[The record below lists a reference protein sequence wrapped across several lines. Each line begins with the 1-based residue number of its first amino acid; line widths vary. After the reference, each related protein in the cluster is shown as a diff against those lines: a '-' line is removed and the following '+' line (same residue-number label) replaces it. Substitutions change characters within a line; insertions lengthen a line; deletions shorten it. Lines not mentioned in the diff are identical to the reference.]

1 MLEQPGILLT
11 LVAFLAVI
19 GPLVTVHELGHYW
32 VGRWCGVHAET
43 FSIGF
48 GRKIFG
54 WRDKRGTEWKI
65 GWLPLGGYVQFLG
78 DRDAVSQPDA
88 DWEKLPA
95 ADRDRSFPG
104 QVVWK
109 RAAIVAA
116 GPITNFLFAM
126 LIFAAFAMSVGVS
139 STPPVIGTVTA
150 NSAAA
155 DADLQ
160 VGDRIISID
169 GRGMQTFQDIP
180 MAVAHRLGGPI
191 DLVVERGG
199 ERLALS
205 LSPRI
210 ISEKDRF
217 GNEFRRAVIG
227 ILPGKPS
234 YQTLDPVAALGYA
247 ADQTWDIVRQTG
259 EVLGQLLGG
268 QRSIK
273 DMGGPIQIA
282 QSSGQMATLGP
293 ETLIAFAALIS
304 INLGFI
310 NLLPLPML
318 DGGHLLFYAY
328 EALRRKPAPAQV
340 QEWAFRF
347 GFVAVVTL
355 MIVVTF
361 NDLGRFGLWDGI
373 ARLIG

>member
-1 MLEQPGILLT
+1 MFDQPGILLT
-11 LVAFLAVI
+11 LLAFLAVI

-32 VGRWCGVHAET
+32 VARWCGVHSET

-88 DWEKLPA
+88 NWQKLPA
-95 ADRDRSFPG
+95 AERDRSFPG
-104 QVVWK
+104 QPVWK
-109 RAAIVAA
+109 RAAIVVA
-116 GPITNFLFAM
+116 GPATNFLFAIA
-126 LIFAAFAMSVGVS
+126 IFAAFAMTVGVS
-139 STPPVIGTVTA
+139 STPPTVGTVAA

-155 DADLQ
+155 DAGLR
-160 VGDRIISID
+160 VGDRIVSID
-169 GRGMQTFQDIP
+169 GREMQTFQDIP
-180 MAVAHRLGGPI
+180 MTVAHKLGEPLK
-191 DLVVERGG
+191 LVVERGG
-199 ERLALS
+199 ERFDLT
-205 LSPRI
+205 LSPRL
-210 ISEKDRF
+210 ISEPDRF

-227 ILPGKPS
+227 IVAGEPRFATVG
-234 YQTLDPVAALGYA
+234 PVAALRYG

-259 EVLGQLLGG
+259 EVLGQLVTG
-268 QRSIK
+268 QRSVK

-282 QSSGQMATLGP
+282 QQSGQVATLGP
-293 ETLIAFAALIS
+293 EALIAFTALIS

-328 EALRRKPAPAQV
+328 EALRRKPATPAV

-347 GFVAVVTL
+347 GLAAIVTL

>member
-32 VGRWCGVHAET
+32 VARWCGVHSET

-78 DRDAVSQPDA
+78 DRDAVSQPSA
-88 DWEKLPA
+88 DWEKLPTA
-95 ADRDRSFPG
+95 ERDRSFPG
-104 QVVWK
+104 QPVWK
-109 RAAIVAA
+109 RAAIVVA
-116 GPITNFLFAM
+116 GPVTNFLFAIA
-126 LIFAAFAMSVGVS
+126 IFAAFAMTVGVS
-139 STPPVIGTVTA
+139 STPPVVGTVAA

-155 DADLQ
+155 DANLRA
-160 VGDRIISID
+160 GDRIVSVN

-180 MAVAHRLGGPI
+180 MAVAHTLGEPI
-191 DLVVERGG
+191 DLVIERQG
-199 ERLALS
+199 ERFDLTLR
-205 LSPRI
+205 PRI

-217 GNEFRRAVIG
+217 GQEFRRAVIG
-227 ILPGKPS
+227 ILPGDPRYS
-234 YQTLDPVAALGYA
+234 TIGPVAAVGYA

-310 NLLPLPML
+310 NLLPLPCSMVATCFSMPMRRC
-318 DGGHLLFYAY
+318 GANRRRSRCRNGPF
-328 EALRRKPAPAQV
+328 ALA
-340 QEWAFRF
+340 
-347 GFVAVVTL
+347 
-355 MIVVTF
+355 
-361 NDLGRFGLWDGI
+361 LW
-373 ARLIG
+373 RW

>member
-1 MLEQPGILLT
+1 MFEQPGVLLT
-11 LVAFLAVI
+11 LLAFLAVI

-32 VGRWCGVHAET
+32 VARWCGVHSET

-54 WRDKRGTEWKI
+54 WRDRHGTEWKV

-78 DRDAVSQPDA
+78 DRDAVSQPSS
-88 DWEKLPA
+88 DWQALSAPQ
-95 ADRDRSFPG
+95 RDRSFPG
-104 QVVWK
+104 QPVWK
-109 RAAIVAA
+109 RSLIVAA
-116 GPITNFLFAM
+116 GPITNFLFAI
-126 LIFAAFAMSVGVS
+126 LIFAGFAMTVGVS
-139 STPPVIGTVTA
+139 STPATVGTVVA

-155 DADLQ
+155 AADLRA
-160 VGDRIISID
+160 GDRIVSID
-169 GRGMQTFQDIP
+169 GRTMATFQDIP
-180 MAVAHRLGGPI
+180 MTIAHTLGEPVV
-191 DLVVERGG
+191 LKVERGG
-199 ERLALS
+199 EMFDVTLR
-205 LSPRI
+205 PRM

-227 ILPGKPS
+227 IQAGE
-234 YQTLDPVAALGYA
+234 PVYETKGLFTGLRYA
-247 ADQTWDIVRQTG
+247 ADETWGIVRQTG
-259 EVLGQLLGG
+259 EVLAQLVAGD
-268 QRSIK
+268 RSVR
-273 DMGGPIQIA
+273 DMGGPLQIA
-282 QSSGQMATLGP
+282 QHSGQMASLGP
-293 ETLIAFAALIS
+293 EALIAFTALIS

-328 EALRRKPAPAQV
+328 EAIRRKPASPQV

-347 GFVAVVTL
+347 GFVAIVTL
-355 MIVVTF
+355 MVVVTF

>member
-11 LVAFLAVI
+11 LIAFLAVI

-32 VGRWCGVHAET
+32 VARWCGVHSET

-78 DRDAVSQPDA
+78 DRDAVSQPSA
-88 DWEKLPA
+88 DWEKLPTA
-95 ADRDRSFPG
+95 ERDRSFPG
-104 QVVWK
+104 QPVWK
-109 RAAIVAA
+109 RAAIVVA
-116 GPITNFLFAM
+116 GPVTNFLFAIA
-126 LIFAAFAMSVGVS
+126 IFAAFAMTVGVS
-139 STPPVIGTVTA
+139 STPPVVGTVAA

-155 DADLQ
+155 AAGLRA
-160 VGDRIISID
+160 GDRIVSID
-169 GRGMQTFQDIP
+169 GRAMQTFQDIP
-180 MAVAHRLGGPI
+180 MAVAHTLGEPV
-191 DLVVERGG
+191 DLLVERGG
-199 ERLALS
+199 ERFDLALT
-205 LSPRI
+205 PRL
-210 ISEKDRF
+210 ISEKDKF

-227 ILPGKPS
+227 ILASEPTYETIG
-234 YQTLDPVAALGYA
+234 PVAAIGHG

-259 EVLGQLLGG
+259 EVLGQLVTG
-268 QRSIK
+268 QRSVK

-282 QSSGQMATLGP
+282 QQSGQVATLGL
-293 ETLIAFAALIS
+293 ESLIAFAALIS

-328 EALRRKPAPAQV
+328 EAVRRKPATQQV

>member
-11 LVAFLAVI
+11 LIAFLAVI

-32 VGRWCGVHAET
+32 VARWCGVHSET

-78 DRDAVSQPDA
+78 DRDAVSQPSA

-95 ADRDRSFPG
+95 AERDRSFPG
-104 QVVWK
+104 QPVWK
-109 RAAIVAA
+109 RAAIVVA
-116 GPITNFLFAM
+116 GPVTNFLFAI
-126 LIFAAFAMSVGVS
+126 LIFAAFAMTVGVS
-139 STPPVIGTVTA
+139 STPPTVGTVAA

-155 DADLQ
+155 AADLRA
-160 VGDRIISID
+160 GDTIVSVN

-180 MAVAHRLGGPI
+180 MAVAHTLGEPL
-191 DLVVERGG
+191 DLVIERGG
-199 ERLALS
+199 ERFDLTLK
-205 LSPRI
+205 PRI
-210 ISEKDRF
+210 ITEKDRF
-217 GNEFRRAVIG
+217 GNEFSRAVIG
-227 ILPGKPS
+227 ILPGTPR
-234 YQTLDPVAALGYA
+234 YAAIGPVAALGYA

-259 EVLGQLLGG
+259 EVLGQLLVG
-268 QRSIK
+268 QRSVK

-293 ETLIAFAALIS
+293 EALIAFAALIS

-328 EALRRKPAPAQV
+328 EAVRRKPATQQV